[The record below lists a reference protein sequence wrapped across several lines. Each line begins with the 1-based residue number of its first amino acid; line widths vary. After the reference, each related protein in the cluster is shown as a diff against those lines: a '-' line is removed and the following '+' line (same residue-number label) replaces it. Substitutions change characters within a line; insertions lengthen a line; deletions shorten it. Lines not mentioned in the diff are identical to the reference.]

1 MEYNENFLI
10 QTAKDY
16 CMELETVKDIAKKT
30 NEDNFY
36 EFLEEE
42 LERRREKDYKRK

>member
-1 MEYNENFLI
+1 MEYSEDFLK

-16 CMELETVKDIAKKT
+16 CMDLETVKDIAKKT
-30 NEDNFY
+30 NEDTFY

-42 LERRREKDYKRK
+42 LKLRRDK